1 MVSQRQTVGEQRA
14 ESVLDDFQSVDL
26 DINSLREKFITP
38 IDRYRSH
45 NAPIVSGALNQP
57 ELSSSIK
64 VQESRA
70 HAFYRML
77 GLPVIDP
84 DGNFFNPGFGQKY
97 DKEEVRRRLDIIN
110 SIPISMK
117 QIVAK
122 REQGSRTRSEF
133 FDKATT
139 DATAF
144 SIAMSIPKGQKRFT
158 PPIQSSVFA
167 SLENPNKQT
176 HTIPERKEYIAS
188 NYKKRDGSEITNTF
202 SSIDHIL
209 APFMTDPI
217 INANVDP
224 KSGSASVMIGAPF
237 VDSTNLEYEPG
248 KYTKRPGIEF
258 ILRLRLRQQNILEQQ
273 VENLGLGQ
281 VDLNVF
287 GSWSEIG
294 RENIREIAS
303 AIIGQVVDENDVNRI
318 LEGAGNVEL
327 YTLNDLVKV
336 MKGVIHNYRKSI
348 EKIAQVSSQI
358 IWVPVSNEGGP
369 EFGTD
374 VSTGFV
380 VPKRFINSW
389 TLEQRIRQL
398 QNKSSIAKRQLEIGE
413 NEDDTPLAFSDFT
426 ISEFQNISKIYDNQ
440 LQEEQNKR
448 TRLEADASNALRTV
462 EIISG
467 EVSGLGLIDI
477 LAVYIALWSL
487 DISVLLNLIDDTAVQ
502 RIRESSEWQSLRSS
516 DLIARANAV
525 GNAKEAYESF
535 VNRIYSILSYADR
548 LYDREQGSPNEQEGG
563 DIPRDN
569 YNF

>member
-1 MVSQRQTVGEQRA
+1 MVRERQTVGEQRA
-14 ESVLDDFQSVDL
+14 ESVLDDFQSIDL
-26 DINSLREKFITP
+26 DINSLKEKFINP
-38 IDRYRSH
+38 IDSFRSH
-45 NAPIVSGALNQP
+45 NAPIVSGNLNQS

-77 GLPVIDP
+77 GLPIIDP

-97 DKEEVRRRLDIIN
+97 DKEEIKRRLDIIN

-122 REQGSRTRSEF
+122 REQGSRTRFEF

-139 DATAF
+139 DATVF
-144 SIAMSIPKGQKRFT
+144 SIAMSIPKGQRRFT
-158 PPIQSSVFA
+158 PPVQTSVLSS
-167 SLENPNKQT
+167 LNEGPKQT
-176 HTIPERKEYIAS
+176 HTITERKEFITS

-209 APFMTDPI
+209 APFMTDPV

-237 VDSTNLEYEPG
+237 VDKINLEYEPG
-248 KYTKRPGIEF
+248 KYVKRPGIEF

-273 VENLGLGQ
+273 TDNLGQ
-281 VDLNVF
+281 VDLEMF
-287 GSWSEIG
+287 GSWTEIG

-303 AIIGQVVDENDVNRI
+303 AITGQVVDEDDVSKI
-318 LEGAGNVEL
+318 LDGAGNVEL
-327 YTLNDLVKV
+327 YTLNDLVKAL
-336 MKGVIHNYRKSI
+336 KGVIHTYRKSI
-348 EKIAQVSSQI
+348 ERIAEVSSKI

-389 TLEQRIRQL
+389 TLEQRIRKL

-413 NEDDTPLAFSDFT
+413 NEDDTSLTFSDFT
-426 ISEFQNISKIYDNQ
+426 ISEFQNISKIYDEQ

-448 TRLEADASNALRTV
+448 TRLEADASNALRTI
-462 EIISG
+462 EIIAG
-467 EVSGLGLIDI
+467 EISGLGLVDI
-477 LAVYIALWSL
+477 LAIYISLWSL

-502 RIRESSEWQSLRSS
+502 RIKESSEWQSLRSS
-516 DLIARANAV
+516 DLITRSEAL
-525 GNAKEAYESF
+525 GNAKNSYEIF

-548 LYDREQGSPNEQEGG
+548 LYDREQGSPSEQEGG